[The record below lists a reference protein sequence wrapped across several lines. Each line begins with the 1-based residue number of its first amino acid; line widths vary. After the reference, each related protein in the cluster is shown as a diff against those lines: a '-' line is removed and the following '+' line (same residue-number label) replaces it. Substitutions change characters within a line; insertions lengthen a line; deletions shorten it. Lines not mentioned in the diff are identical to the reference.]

1 MEYCFKNTKL
11 IYCFYY
17 SSNFQIF
24 DINNLIPPS
33 IYPQCSAE
41 LCLISNQKGQ
51 TMKPNDKK
59 FFNFNFLFLLSLAVI
74 LSACKSDKEKAPIE
88 EEPQPTNKVTI
99 VTQMMDFDGP
109 DEIPSGWTTFEY
121 INNSEET
128 HFFVF
133 EKLPEGKTLE
143 DSKREVIPVFVE
155 GMDLINAGNP
165 EEGYAAFGKLPE
177 WFSEIVFLGG
187 PGLISPKNKTETTL
201 YLEPGYY
208 IIECYVKM
216 PTGQFH
222 SALGMV
228 AAITVTDES
237 NNQIMPESTV
247 QMTVSSEN
255 GFVFE
260 QGFTAGNHVIEVNFE
275 DQVPHENF
283 VGHDVHLVKL
293 TGDAD
298 LDALEKWMNW
308 SDPDAFKTPAPEG
321 VQFLGGTQ
329 EMPAGNT
336 AYFKADLVSG
346 TYAFIAEVP
355 NASEK
360 NMLTVFNVE

>member
-1 MEYCFKNTKL
+1 MKTNYKL
-11 IYCFYY
+11 SRKI
-17 SSNFQIF
+17 NF
-24 DINNLIPPS
+24 
-33 IYPQCSAE
+33 
-41 LCLISNQKGQ
+41 
-51 TMKPNDKK
+51 
-59 FFNFNFLFLLSLAVI
+59 FLLFSLAFFM
-74 LSACKSDKEKAPIE
+74 LACKSDKSDKDQALAE
-88 EEPQPTNKVTI
+88 EEPQLTNKVTF
-99 VTQMMDFDGP
+99 VTEMMDFDGP

-128 HFFVF
+128 HFFVL
-133 EKLPEGKTLE
+133 EKMPEGKTLE

-155 GMDLINAGNP
+155 GMDLINDGKA
-165 EEGYAAFGKLPE
+165 EEGFAAFGKLPE
-177 WFSEIVFLGG
+177 WFSEIVFMGG
-187 PGLISPKNKTETTL
+187 PGLISPKKKTETTL

-208 IIECYVKM
+208 LLECYVKM

-228 AAITVTDES
+228 AALTVTDED
-237 NNQIMPESTV
+237 NKQDAPESTL

-255 GFVFE
+255 GFDF
-260 QGFTAGNHVIEVNFE
+260 QQDFTAGNHIVEVNFE

-283 VGHDVHLVKL
+283 MGHDVHLVRL
-293 TGDAD
+293 TDDAD

-308 SDPDAFKTPAPEG
+308 SDPEAFKTPAPEG
-321 VQFLGGTQ
+321 VEFLGGTQ

-336 AYFKADLVSG
+336 VYFKVDLKSG

-360 NMLTVFNVE
+360 NMLTVFTLE